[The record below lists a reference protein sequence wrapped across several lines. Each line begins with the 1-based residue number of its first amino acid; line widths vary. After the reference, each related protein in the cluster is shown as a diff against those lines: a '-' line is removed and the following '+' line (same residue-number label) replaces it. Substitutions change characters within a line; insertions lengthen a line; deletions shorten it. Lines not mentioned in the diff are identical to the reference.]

1 LLKILRSMSEPGPAY
16 PMTQT
21 SNPEKLTVGM
31 RAFYE
36 RERRRTIAKLRDLDR
51 ILGRRQTIPE
61 RVR

>member
-1 LLKILRSMSEPGPAY
+1 MSEPGPSYDTIVLDVDSPGGDLPA
-16 PMTQT
+16 
-21 SNPEKLTVGM
+21 GM

>member
-1 LLKILRSMSEPGPAY
+1 MSEPGPSY
-16 PMTQT
+16 LLPTQT
-21 SNPEKLTVGM
+21 IDPEALPYGM

>member
-1 LLKILRSMSEPGPAY
+1 MSEPGPSYDTIVLDVDSPVADL
-16 PMTQT
+16 PA
-21 SNPEKLTVGM
+21 GM

-51 ILGRRQTIPE
+51 ILGRLQTIPK